1 MDQATETAGDLRVLV
16 LAPTA
21 RDAATTLQLLHGASV
36 DACACETLP
45 QLCAEAEN
53 GAAALLVTEEAL
65 APPGGEP
72 VRQLVSRQPAWS
84 DLPLLVLTR
93 NTASARLV
101 DFELFGNVTLLDRPV
116 RVSTLVSAVK
126 TAIRSRERQ
135 YQLRE
140 HLHEQ
145 ERARE
150 ALRDADRRKDEF
162 LAMLAHELRNPLA
175 AIVAA
180 SAVLRQLDAVSPV
193 VRRQQEVI
201 DRQSRHTAR
210 LIDDLLDV
218 SRITRGRIELR
229 KQPLEVGDALA
240 QIVESCRTAA
250 ISRGQTL
257 LLTLPP
263 EPVYI
268 HADVARFEQVVT
280 NLLTNASKYTGNGGT
295 IQVTLRCVNGPGGR
309 SDVELSVRDTGAGIS
324 AELLP
329 RVFDLFIQ
337 AERTLARSEGGLG
350 IGLTMVRRLV
360 EMHAGKVEAH
370 SDGLGRGSEFVVRLP
385 AIAAPAA
392 LASRHARQRAHA
404 EAPDRATKRVMIV
417 EDNQDAAQ
425 SMSEL
430 LELWGHQVCHASDGE
445 SALRLVASVEPDVVL
460 LDIGLPGIDGYEVAE
475 RMRQSGLLRGATL
488 IALTG
493 YGREEDRRRA
503 GDAGFDQHLTKPLD
517 PDLLRSVIADAPAS
531 H

>member
-1 MDQATETAGDLRVLV
+1 MDEACDTASDLRVLA

-21 RDAATTLQLLHGASV
+21 RDAATTLQLLHGAGIEASAY
-36 DACACETLP
+36 DELSILCE
-45 QLCAEAEN
+45 EVEN

-65 APPGGEP
+65 APPGGEF
-72 VRQLVSRQPAWS
+72 VCDLLRRQPAWS

-93 NTASARLV
+93 NTASARQV

-116 RVSTLVSAVK
+116 RVATLVSAVK

-140 HLHEQ
+140 HLREQ

-180 SAVLRQLDAVSPV
+180 SAVLRQSEASSPV

-229 KQPLEVGDALA
+229 KQTLEVGEALS
-240 QIVESCRTAA
+240 QIVESARSAA
-250 ISRGQTL
+250 ASRAQTL
-257 LLTLPP
+257 LLTLPR
-263 EPVYI
+263 EPLYVD
-268 HADVARFEQVVT
+268 ADVARFEQVVT

-295 IQVTLRCVNGPGGR
+295 IRVALKGISSP
-309 SDVELSVRDTGAGIS
+309 SAPPEVELSVRDTGAGI
-324 AELLP
+324 APELLP

-360 EMHAGKVEAH
+360 EMHEGTVEAR
-370 SDGLGRGSEFVVRLP
+370 SDGLGRGSEFIVRLP
-385 AIAAPAA
+385 AIAPPAA
-392 LASRHARQRAHA
+392 GADRRTRQSAYGRTP
-404 EAPDRATKRVMIV
+404 ERVTKTVMIV
-417 EDNQDAAQ
+417 EDNRDAAQ
-425 SMSEL
+425 SMGEL
-430 LELWGHQVCHASDGE
+430 LELWGHQVCHAPDGE
-445 SALRLVASVEPDVVL
+445 AALRLVATIEPDVVL

-475 RMRQSGLLRGATL
+475 RMRRSGLLRGATL

-493 YGREEDRRRA
+493 YGREEDRQRA
-503 GDAGFDQHLTKPLD
+503 GAAGFDRHLTKPLD
-517 PDLLRSVIADAPAS
+517 PDLLRTVIAEAHGS
-531 H
+531 R